1 MKPIPRALRHL
12 GLTLGSW
19 IGCRF
24 LIVAWAGL
32 YTQPSLDRLDGD
44 GSMGVTLAGTN
55 ATTSQLAMA
64 HEFIAPP
71 IPKPEG
77 RNVVGVSGN
86 EMDEPAYSVLAYVQ
100 RNEIAAL
107 PSLARV
113 SADILPPLRPKPVE
127 PAPVSVPTSTDNW
140 SLAAYA
146 IYRPDSGT
154 VSLSPTSQLG
164 GSQFGFRAQR
174 RLLQPIPNVTLSLNL
189 RASTPLKVSN
199 GKEAGVG
206 LAIRRAGRIPVELI
220 AERRVGLDRGGRN
233 AFAALI
239 ATGINEVPVAAGF
252 HLNGYA
258 QAGIV
263 GFRKHDGFADGSL
276 RLEREVASAQSLKL
290 QLGAGIWGAIQPGVS
305 RVDIGPSAALRFRV
319 GSAGVRLGGE
329 WRQRVSGN
337 ASPGSGPA
345 ITFGLD
351 Y

>member
-12 GLTLGSW
+12 GLTVGSW

-24 LIVAWAGL
+24 LFLAWAGFS
-32 YTQPSLDRLDGD
+32 TQPSLDRLHSDGQT
-44 GSMGVTLAGTN
+44 VATLAGTK
-55 ATTSQLAMA
+55 AMTSQLAIA

-77 RNVVGVSGN
+77 RDTVKASRN
-86 EMDEPAYSVLAYVQ
+86 ETHEPAYSVLAYVQ
-100 RNEIAAL
+100 RTEIAVPL
-107 PSLARV
+107 SLARV
-113 SADILPPLRPKPVE
+113 SADISPAQRPKPVE
-127 PAPVSVPTSTDNW
+127 PAPVSLPTLTDNW

-154 VSLSPTSQLG
+154 VSLSPSSQLG

-206 LAIRRAGRIPVELI
+206 LAIRRAGRIPVEFI

-233 AFAALI
+233 AFAGLI
-239 ATGINEVPVAAGF
+239 ATGINDLPIAAGF
-252 HLNGYA
+252 NLNGYV
-258 QAGIV
+258 QAGVV
-263 GFRKHDGFADGSL
+263 GLRKHDGFADGSL
-276 RLEREVASAQSLKL
+276 RLEREVASAQSLKF

-305 RVDIGPSAALRFRV
+305 RVDIGPSAAIRFRV